1 MIRRY
6 AIIDSAQRP
15 HFHERLTRL
24 GVRYRSLFEEHAE
37 ASLKDIA
44 PLLVEYP
51 EAAPPPKLV
60 TEIEALASSKP
71 AVSFWWSALD
81 LEALAQHFHAFH
93 LVKVP
98 EKGGREML
106 LRWYDTRI
114 LPELLSLMTPAQRA
128 VFLDQVQQLHYYDRF
143 GERQEWLFT
152 DAPLEGLP
160 ALPPLQLDDAQ
171 YARLLDACEPDVAIA
186 QLRRVIP
193 DEMCRLPYRVLHP
206 FVALHMQDTVAH
218 DVDQVD
224 DHVQYLLLALYT
236 SGGCRNH
243 PAVQERLAGK
253 RDDCELSF
261 SDWALSLPEDVW
273 LSGIPLWE
281 TSTGKAPA
289 SVDDVQD
296 MQWK

>member
-6 AIIDSAQRP
+6 TIIDSAQRP

-24 GVRYRSLFEEHAE
+24 GVRYSSLFEGHPE
-37 ASLKDIA
+37 ASLSDIA

-51 EAAPPPKLV
+51 ETAPLPKLV
-60 TEIEALASSKP
+60 AEIKALASSKP
-71 AVSFWWSALD
+71 AVSLWWSALD
-81 LEALAQHFHAFH
+81 LDALAQHFHSFH

-106 LRWYDTRI
+106 LRMYDTRI
-114 LPELLSLMTPAQRA
+114 LPELLSLMTPAQQA

-152 DAPLEGLP
+152 DVPLEGLP

-171 YARLLDACEPDVAIA
+171 YARLLDACKPDVAIA
-186 QLRRVIP
+186 QLRGVIP
-193 DEMCRLPYRVLHP
+193 DEMRRLPYRALHS

-218 DVDQVD
+218 GVDQVD

-253 RDDCELSF
+253 SDACELSF
-261 SDWALSLPEDVW
+261 SDWVLGLPEDIW
-273 LSGIPLWE
+273 LSGIPFWE
-281 TSTGKAPA
+281 THPLMEPA
-289 SVDDVQD
+289 
-296 MQWK
+296 